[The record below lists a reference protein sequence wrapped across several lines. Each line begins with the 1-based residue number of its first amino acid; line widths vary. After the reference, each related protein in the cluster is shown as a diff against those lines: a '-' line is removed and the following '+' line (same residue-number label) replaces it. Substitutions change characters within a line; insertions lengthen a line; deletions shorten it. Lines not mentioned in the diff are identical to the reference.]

1 MSTLKSV
8 AKKRNVSPERR
19 PLLVESNVLDKSSV
33 SRILNHSDLIAIV
46 RGTDDTPT
54 PSSNITSVLS
64 HTFLPAGYPHTVREG
79 YIQYQFF
86 DLIQGLCSYLRGQL
100 AIQRML
106 EGFGVG
112 DVTASAFSG
121 ALGWIVRDGASMMG
135 GLVFSA
141 SFATSFGR
149 NVRQWRLFADV
160 VNDVGLTLN
169 MMAPVFGKQWF
180 LPLVCAGS
188 ICTAMC
194 GVAAGATKAK
204 ISQHFARND
213 NLADLVAKEGTQETF
228 VNILGLVGGYL
239 FLQALSRY
247 ETEMMTY
254 ENAPWY
260 FWWEP
265 ASSVLSVADIT
276 WIAFS
281 FLTFLHLAAN
291 VWAIRAI
298 RFRTINSVRFDILY
312 RSMFETHEPMSPE

>member
-8 AKKRNVSPERR
+8 TKKRMTPETR

-54 PSSNITSVLS
+54 TSSSSSSITSILS

-135 GLVFSA
+135 SLVFSA
-141 SFATSFGR
+141 SFATSFGK

-188 ICTAMC
+188 ICT
-194 GVAAGATKAK
+194 
-204 ISQHFARND
+204 
-213 NLADLVAKEGTQETF
+213 
-228 VNILGLVGGYL
+228 YL
-239 FLQALSRY
+239 RQYFL
-247 ETEMMTY
+247 
-254 ENAPWY
+254 
-260 FWWEP
+260 
-265 ASSVLSVADIT
+265 
-276 WIAFS
+276 
-281 FLTFLHLAAN
+281 
-291 VWAIRAI
+291 
-298 RFRTINSVRFDILY
+298 
-312 RSMFETHEPMSPE
+312 

>member
-1 MSTLKSV
+1 MSTMKSTM
-8 AKKRNVSPERR
+8 KKLETMKSAMKTQEKR
-19 PLLVESNVLDKSSV
+19 PLLSESNVLDKSLAT
-33 SRILNHSDLIAIV
+33 RILTHSDLIAIV
-46 RGTDDTPT
+46 RGEDAK
-54 PSSNITSVLS
+54 SSEKSSEKSLTSVLKN
-64 HTFLPAGYPHTVREG
+64 TFLPVGYPHTVREG
-79 YIQYQFF
+79 YMKYQIF

-106 EGFGVG
+106 QGFGVG

-121 ALGWIVRDGASMMG
+121 AMGWIVRDGASMLG
-135 GLVFSA
+135 SLVFSA
-141 SFATSFGR
+141 SCATNFGT

-169 MMAPVFGKQWF
+169 MIAPIFGKEWF

-204 ISQHFARND
+204 ISQHFAKND

-247 ETEMMTY
+247 ETEMMTF
-254 ENAPWY
+254 ENAPW
-260 FWWEP
+260 
-265 ASSVLSVADIT
+265 
-276 WIAFS
+276 
-281 FLTFLHLAAN
+281 
-291 VWAIRAI
+291 
-298 RFRTINSVRFDILY
+298 
-312 RSMFETHEPMSPE
+312 

>member
-8 AKKRNVSPERR
+8 TKKRNVSPERR

-33 SRILNHSDLIAIV
+33 SRILNHYDLIAIV
-46 RGTDDTPT
+46 RGGSENDSPT

-141 SFATSFGR
+141 SFATSFGK

-188 ICTAMC
+188 ICT
-194 GVAAGATKAK
+194 
-204 ISQHFARND
+204 
-213 NLADLVAKEGTQETF
+213 
-228 VNILGLVGGYL
+228 YL
-239 FLQALSRY
+239 RQYFL
-247 ETEMMTY
+247 
-254 ENAPWY
+254 
-260 FWWEP
+260 
-265 ASSVLSVADIT
+265 
-276 WIAFS
+276 
-281 FLTFLHLAAN
+281 
-291 VWAIRAI
+291 
-298 RFRTINSVRFDILY
+298 
-312 RSMFETHEPMSPE
+312 